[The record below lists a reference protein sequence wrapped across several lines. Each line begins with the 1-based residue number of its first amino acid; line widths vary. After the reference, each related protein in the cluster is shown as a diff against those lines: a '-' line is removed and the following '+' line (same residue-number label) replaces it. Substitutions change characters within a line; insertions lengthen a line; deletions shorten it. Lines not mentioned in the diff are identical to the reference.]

1 MSGSGFDPSGSLP
14 VGITKSVPEATQPL
28 DHRRASTKNALEVL
42 IGVLAW
48 REFQLLGSH
57 TIKLVDIG
65 GVAVIHP
72 CPIKNQLAHSLKQ
85 TSCHSDGALWIT
97 IPSFQSFL
105 PGGM

>member
-1 MSGSGFDPSGSLP
+1 MSGGGFDPSGSLP

-72 CPIKNQLAHSLKQ
+72 CPIKNQLAHSL
-85 TSCHSDGALWIT
+85 SRLLAIVMA
-97 IPSFQSFL
+97 PSGSLFL
-105 PGGM
+105 RPRAFSQAA